1 MRRMAMT
8 KKLVTPKVFRKK
20 VAEQSSVFL
29 VTERAQGMYRDFLPQ
44 GLRVVKTP
52 KEVVFPEWEGV
63 YRFSFQ
69 DQSWKVWETETG
81 DFSPRFLF
89 LLPCE
94 ARAVIEVLDGN
105 FLKKE
110 YKDKHYWQRRKDLH
124 LIILGCYAIPKTC
137 FCSLVG
143 GNPLWRDGKSLF
155 IFPFQ
160 GALYVENDEAMLFG
174 EGESIDARG
183 EEMLA
188 AREEELKAS
197 LPPLL
202 PPDFPQKLY
211 AHFDEGIWKDI
222 SWRCINCGACT
233 FLCPT
238 CYCFDLSVDGRLRGL
253 TLKTWDSCMFPRFT
267 LHASSH
273 NPRPTGKERVRQR
286 VMHKFSYLPLGE
298 GYYGCVG
305 CGICREICPVN
316 WDIRETV
323 ERVAKYLG

>member
-1 MRRMAMT
+1 MRRIAMA
-8 KKLVTPKVFRKK
+8 KKLVTPEVFRKR

-29 VTERAQGMYRDFLPQ
+29 VTERAQSMYRKFLPQ
-44 GLRVVKTP
+44 DLRVIKTP
-52 KEVVFPEWEGV
+52 KEVIFPEWEGV

-69 DQSWKVWETETG
+69 DRNWKIREIEIG

-94 ARAVIEVLDGN
+94 ARAIIEVLDGN
-105 FLKKE
+105 FLKKDCI
-110 YKDKHYWQRRKDLH
+110 DKNYWQRRKNLH
-124 LIILGCYAIPKTC
+124 LVILGCYTIPKTC

-143 GNPLWRDGKSLF
+143 GNPLWRDGKSFFVL
-155 IFPFQ
+155 PFQ
-160 GALYVENDEAMLFG
+160 EELYVENDETVLFG
-174 EGESIDARG
+174 EGKSIDAR
-183 EEMLA
+183 EEEILT

-197 LPPLL
+197 LPPSL
-202 PPDFPQKLY
+202 PSDFPQKLY
-211 AHFDEGIWKDI
+211 AHFDEGIWKDF

-238 CYCFDLSVDGRLRGL
+238 CYCFDLSVEGRLRGL

-286 VMHKFSYLPLGE
+286 VMHKFSYLPLRE

-323 ERVAKYLG
+323 ERMAKYLG